1 MFDNRV
7 AKSFTTRRNLL
18 RGAFPAAH
26 EFLCDLEERS
36 PPVIWLDAQRDA
48 LVYWQDSCLC
58 GVTFVGVGE
67 ANTGIRLSPASG
79 RLVDGTVD
87 RSELLFSGPLDALVE
102 RHGGLRNRWATRRE
116 QGEVELRHPAP
127 AAFFRDFMGLL
138 QTTGA
143 RDRAERLASALEG
156 ELAADSG
163 RPRGGAASGV
173 GGGASAAAAGAAK
186 PGGQVRT
193 SPATAAARAVAEVRL
208 EGAEAS
214 RAGAAASASDAAA
227 AQLAVAGGPMGV
239 ASRPQPAGD
248 AETSAEV
255 AAPQS
260 TAPSTTNSR
269 PLPLRPSDT
278 HRLIGLPHLVD
289 AYLELAVCRNS
300 EGDRATAA
308 RRRVERLERVFLCR
322 LPRVEELR
330 GPRSADRAQV
340 VELAWRCLDLA
351 AHLESPFLA
360 PPSASRDAM
369 ILGMWEDHGEALG
382 TPIEAVRRACL
393 DTVRGALMRLFP
405 GVEETIV
412 SEAELPE

>member
-1 MFDNRV
+1 MFENRV

-58 GVTFVGVGE
+58 GITFVGVGE
-67 ANTGIRLSPASG
+67 ANTGIRFSPASG
-79 RLVDGTVD
+79 RLVEGTVD
-87 RSELLFSGPLDALVE
+87 RSQLLFSGPLDALVE

-116 QGEVELRHPAP
+116 HGEVELRHPAP

-143 RDRAERLASALEG
+143 RDRAERLASVLEG
-156 ELAADSG
+156 ELAADGGRKSG
-163 RPRGGAASGV
+163 DAGRGTPAPGATRPSG
-173 GGGASAAAAGAAK
+173 
-186 PGGQVRT
+186 QMQT
-193 SPATAAARAVAEVRL
+193 SPATTAARAVAEARSDGGEPERTPSAV
-208 EGAEAS
+208 
-214 RAGAAASASDAAA
+214 AASAVAAT
-227 AQLAVAGGPMGV
+227 LAPPTSGPMSG
-239 ASRPQPAGD
+239 
-248 AETSAEV
+248 
-255 AAPQS
+255 
-260 TAPSTTNSR
+260 APSTQPSGAVDARAPAADAQHAEPSRAHSR

-289 AYLELAVCRNS
+289 AYLELAVCRNTDG
-300 EGDRATAA
+300 ERAAAA

-340 VELAWRCLDLA
+340 VELAWRCLNLA

-369 ILGMWEDHGEALG
+369 ILGMWDDHGEALG